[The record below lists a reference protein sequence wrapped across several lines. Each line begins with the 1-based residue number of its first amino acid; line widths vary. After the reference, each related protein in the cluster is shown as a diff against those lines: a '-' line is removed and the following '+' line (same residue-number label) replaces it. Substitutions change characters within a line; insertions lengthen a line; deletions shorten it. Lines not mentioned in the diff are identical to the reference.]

1 MAARSSSRLLVH
13 AGRALTA
20 RLSPAAPASALLAE
34 NLSRGFATGAP
45 AAEEDVVK
53 AAFIKQQASFR
64 SYLEGLKKVPI
75 PLDALDDKA
84 TKTYAAAVKNIR
96 ESLGIPSFSEKL
108 TNLLESAEED
118 SRDVRSFLEESRI
131 IRRQLGVED
140 KLGAEKLMF
149 AALDSVEKKLGKA
162 LVGDDVKG
170 MALLQEEVNAINKKL
185 GLKDGELEALEQQL
199 ETSMA
204 KTDIAAFAS
213 EATEKIGTY
222 KKRDGLEGVE
232 VDLKALDPKAYM

>member
-1 MAARSSSRLLVH
+1 MLL
-13 AGRALTA
+13 
-20 RLSPAAPASALLAE
+20 
-34 NLSRGFATGAP
+34 LSRTSARAWASPRFREAHQP
-45 AAEEDVVK
+45 AGVS
-53 AAFIKQQASFR
+53 QR
-64 SYLEGLKKVPI
+64 R
-75 PLDALDDKA
+75 
-84 TKTYAAAVKNIR
+84 IR
-96 ESLGIPSFSEKL
+96 E
-108 TNLLESAEED
+108 
-118 SRDVRSFLEESRI
+118 DVRSFLEESRI

-222 KKRDGLEGVE
+222 KK
-232 VDLKALDPKAYM
+232 